1 MRYTPLALATLL
13 ACATTPA
20 LATSVS
26 IPVSALS
33 VVTVP
38 TVHDDQ
44 IVKIKNDKDKG
55 QKKPNKNKAQKAKK
69 DSKAKKG
76 NKPSNKQAKKSD
88 KPDKIEAKVRRSK
101 EDRVR
106 ISNEV
111 LKVPAPQ
118 GRDMSVLLGA
128 APLALLGSQISF
140 PGVSDEQLLTYRNC
154 PPGLAKKD
162 PPCVPPGLAKQGV
175 TYDEWVAYD
184 DDRLDD
190 IYLEQ
195 RDVYLDPDVFL
206 DDDTLLLSSDQI
218 GSLYGLRPAPSG
230 KRYAL
235 IDGQPVLLTNEDY
248 RSLLRINDLARVENL
263 PAGLRVAPTAAL
275 TQRELRQTYKL
286 PELEPGYN
294 YAVVNG
300 ELVTLQDSAFETLQL
315 IRIARAI
322 F

>member
-1 MRYTPLALATLL
+1 MKYAPLAFAAIM

-20 LATSVS
+20 LAASVS
-26 IPVSALS
+26 LPVSALS

-38 TVHDDQ
+38 PVQNDQ
-44 IVKIKNDKDKG
+44 VVKIKNDKG
-55 QKKPNKNKAQKAKK
+55 QKKANGNKLKKLKKYNTAAKR
-69 DSKAKKG
+69 D
-76 NKPSNKQAKKSD
+76 KPSNNQAEKSN
-88 KPDKIEAKVRRSK
+88 KPDKIEGTFKRSK

-111 LKVPAPQ
+111 LQVRAPQ

-128 APLALLGSQISF
+128 APLAFLGSQISF
-140 PGVSDEQLLTYRNC
+140 PDVSGEQLLTYRNC

-162 PPCVPPGLAKQGV
+162 PPCVPPGLAKKGV
-175 TYDEWVAYD
+175 TYEEWVTYD
-184 DDRLDD
+184 DDRIGDL
-190 IYLEQ
+190 YLEQ
-195 RDVYLDPDVFL
+195 RDEYLDSDIVL
-206 DDDTLLLSSDQI
+206 DDDSLLLTSDQI
-218 GSLYGLRPAPSG
+218 TSLYGLRPAPSD

-248 RSLLRINDLARVENL
+248 ISLLQIKDLARVENF

-275 TQRELRQTYKL
+275 TQNELRQTYKL